1 MIRIL
6 FLIFFSI
13 NTFATLSFVEAE
25 DIKTTS
31 NSMAEKIYSPTE
43 CYTVVKVLGEG
54 VFGKV
59 YAVKDSLGNPFALKS
74 HKMYEQTTD
83 NHSVFFNLLASAQ
96 REFERGQL
104 FDHPNIVKSYEI
116 FDTSSLEEE
125 TTTNILLEYVEG
137 NTLSKTEKKSLSK
150 DEVLNAAV
158 QFLDAVR
165 YALTFEMFHLDLH
178 HGNIMLDNNSN
189 IKIIDLASFFNLK
202 EILSFVK
209 LESEKNKANSN
220 EPQAMAMLAPNA
232 LNELNLDPVKEAKLR
247 AFLDKH
253 PRMVKK
259 LETILEE
266 KRKRPQ
272 AFKMMAQNVTD
283 KEKETDK
290 EESES
295 TDFAPLHSSY
305 FESVSEIVGDL
316 VNKSNLPRQDK
327 IELRAEIKKLAWNY
341 QEDVEEGQKIPI
353 STYLN
358 LLVETLSSR

>member
-1 MIRIL
+1 
-6 FLIFFSI
+6 
-13 NTFATLSFVEAE
+13 
-25 DIKTTS
+25 
-31 NSMAEKIYSPTE
+31 
-43 CYTVVKVLGEG
+43 
-54 VFGKV
+54 
-59 YAVKDSLGNPFALKS
+59 
-74 HKMYEQTTD
+74 
-83 NHSVFFNLLASAQ
+83 
-96 REFERGQL
+96 
-104 FDHPNIVKSYEI
+104 
-116 FDTSSLEEE
+116 
-125 TTTNILLEYVEG
+125 
-137 NTLSKTEKKSLSK
+137 
-150 DEVLNAAV
+150 
-158 QFLDAVR
+158 
-165 YALTFEMFHLDLH
+165 
-178 HGNIMLDNNSN
+178 
-189 IKIIDLASFFNLK
+189 
-202 EILSFVK
+202 
-209 LESEKNKANSN
+209 
-220 EPQAMAMLAPNA
+220 
-232 LNELNLDPVKEAKLR
+232 
-247 AFLDKH
+247 
-253 PRMVKK
+253 MVKK